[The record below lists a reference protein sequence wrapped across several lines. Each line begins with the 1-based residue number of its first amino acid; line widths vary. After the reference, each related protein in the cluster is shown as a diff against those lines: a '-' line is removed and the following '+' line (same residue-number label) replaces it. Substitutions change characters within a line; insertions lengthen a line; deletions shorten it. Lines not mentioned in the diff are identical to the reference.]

1 MEEHP
6 HIEEKPLVQIP
17 EEIYIK
23 ICDFIKEDVLV
34 FGIA

>member
-1 MEEHP
+1 MEEYSYLDDNP
-6 HIEEKPLVQIP
+6 VQIP